1 MSIILSSW
9 TFLSERSVIELCG
22 LFWFVI
28 LLDIPRYFLGFLA
41 VFITGSVTRRAQS
54 PIIWPGTASVLI
66 AGHNEAVSF
75 ERCVRSL
82 RQQTRKNIEII
93 CVDDGSTDG
102 TGEVLRR
109 LFRHGLI
116 DVALSVKDRGG
127 KSAALN
133 LAASLA
139 KGDALVVVDC
149 DCTFEEHAIERL
161 LAPMNNKAVGAVAA
175 AVLVR
180 NASNSVVASL
190 QGLEYLFS
198 IYLGRTL
205 QDYFGLVTCVSGAMG
220 AFRRSAWRQV
230 GGMDVGPGEDL
241 DITFRLRQKGYAI
254 RFVRDAICWTDVP
267 ETLGRLLRQRRRWER
282 DAVRLRLR
290 KFGHSLN
297 PFDVRFRLREA
308 AHQLEFL
315 TYSIAAAL
323 VFFLY
328 IGDLATKAPDL
339 LPIVLFATGFILV
352 VLDAVTLIM
361 AAILLLRRDY
371 LQLLPFVP
379 LFAPLQFLVMR
390 NARVFTFVEEL
401 LFSTSRHD
409 DFVPIKVRRQ
419 VPLE

>member
-1 MSIILSSW
+1 LSIILSSW
-9 TFLSERSVIELCG
+9 TFLSERSFIELCG

-161 LAPMNNKAVGAVAA
+161 LAPLNNKAVGAVAA

-241 DITFRLRQKGYAI
+241 DITFRLRQKGYAM
-254 RFVRDAICWTDVP
+254 RFAGPMCRKPWGVFFDSAAG
-267 ETLGRLLRQRRRWER
+267 GRGTPCGCGCESSVIASTPSTSGSGCERRPISWSFSLIPSRRRSSSSSTSGISQRRRR
-282 DAVRLRLR
+282 
-290 KFGHSLN
+290 
-297 PFDVRFRLREA
+297 
-308 AHQLEFL
+308 
-315 TYSIAAAL
+315 
-323 VFFLY
+323 
-328 IGDLATKAPDL
+328 
-339 LPIVLFATGFILV
+339 
-352 VLDAVTLIM
+352 
-361 AAILLLRRDY
+361 
-371 LQLLPFVP
+371 
-379 LFAPLQFLVMR
+379 
-390 NARVFTFVEEL
+390 
-401 LFSTSRHD
+401 TSC
-409 DFVPIKVRRQ
+409 
-419 VPLE
+419 

>member
-1 MSIILSSW
+1 M
-9 TFLSERSVIELCG
+9 
-22 LFWFVI
+22 
-28 LLDIPRYFLGFLA
+28 
-41 VFITGSVTRRAQS
+41 
-54 PIIWPGTASVLI
+54 
-66 AGHNEAVSF
+66 
-75 ERCVRSL
+75 
-82 RQQTRKNIEII
+82 
-93 CVDDGSTDG
+93 
-102 TGEVLRR
+102 
-109 LFRHGLI
+109 
-116 DVALSVKDRGG
+116 
-127 KSAALN
+127 
-133 LAASLA
+133 
-139 KGDALVVVDC
+139 
-149 DCTFEEHAIERL
+149 
-161 LAPMNNKAVGAVAA
+161 
-175 AVLVR
+175 
-180 NASNSVVASL
+180 
-190 QGLEYLFS
+190 
-198 IYLGRTL
+198 
-205 QDYFGLVTCVSGAMG
+205 
-220 AFRRSAWRQV
+220 
-230 GGMDVGPGEDL
+230 
-241 DITFRLRQKGYAI
+241 
-254 RFVRDAICWTDVP
+254 
-267 ETLGRLLRQRRRWER
+267 
-282 DAVRLRLR
+282 RLRLR

-339 LPIVLFATGFILV
+339 LLIVLFATGFILV

>member
-1 MSIILSSW
+1 LSVILSSW
-9 TFLSERSVIELCG
+9 TFLSDRSFVELCG

-28 LLDIPRYFLGFLA
+28 LLDIPRYSLGFLA

-54 PIIWPGTASVLI
+54 PIIWPGTASILI
-66 AGHNEAVSF
+66 AGHNEAESF

-82 RQQTRKNIEII
+82 RQQTRKNVEII

-102 TGEVLRR
+102 TREILRR
-109 LFRHGLI
+109 LSRLGLI
-116 DVALSVKDRGG
+116 DIAVSVKDRGG

-149 DCTFEEHAIERL
+149 DCTFEAHAIERL
-161 LAPMNNKAVGAVAA
+161 LAPLNNKAVGAVAA

-180 NASNSVVASL
+180 NASNSVIASL

-220 AFRRSAWRQV
+220 AFRRSAWFQV

-241 DITFRLRQKGYAI
+241 DITFRLRQQGYAI
-254 RFVRDAICWTDVP
+254 RFVGNAICWTDVP
-267 ETLGRLLRQRRRWER
+267 ETLERLLRQRRRWER

-290 KFGHSLN
+290 KFGYSLN
-297 PFDVRFRLREA
+297 PFDARFRLREA
-308 AHQLEFL
+308 VHQLEFL
-315 TYSIAAAL
+315 LYSVAAAL

-328 IGDLATKAPDL
+328 IADLATEAPDL
-339 LPIVLFATGFILV
+339 LPIVLFSTGLILV
-352 VLDAVTLIM
+352 VLDAATLIM
-361 AAILLLRRDY
+361 AAILLRRGDY
-371 LQLLPFVP
+371 LRLLPFVP
-379 LFAPLQFLVMR
+379 LFTPLQFLVMR

-409 DFVPIKVRRQ
+409 DFVPLKVRRQ
-419 VPLE
+419 VPLD